1 MTSLCIFRLLL
12 PYHPTLLAPLK
23 MSTQTTHPGEI
34 SLSKLLATLTA
45 TLHPPTYVFAVVK
58 DESKLPPFSEVEM
71 LFREAKSEGITV
83 ITTQEYA
90 ESCGLE
96 YAFPSRKITL
106 DVTSSLDAV
115 GFIAVVATRLAAAG
129 MGVNPISGFYHDHL
143 FVPLGREQDA
153 LKVIAELAEEKKRE
167 AQV

>member
-1 MTSLCIFRLLL
+1 
-12 PYHPTLLAPLK
+12 
-23 MSTQTTHPGEI
+23 MSQTVHPGEL

-45 TLHPPTYVFAVVK
+45 TLHSPTYVFAVLA
-58 DESKLPPFSEVEM
+58 DESKLPPFAEVEM
-71 LFREAKSEGITV
+71 LFREAKAEGITV

-90 ESCGLE
+90 ESHGLE
-96 YAFPSRKITL
+96 YAFPCRKITL

-143 FVPLGREQDA
+143 FVPLGREKDA
-153 LKVIAELAEEKKRE
+153 LKVIAELAEEKKQE

>member
-1 MTSLCIFRLLL
+1 
-12 PYHPTLLAPLK
+12 
-23 MSTQTTHPGEI
+23 MSAQTTHPGEV
-34 SLSKLLATLTA
+34 SLAKLLATLTA
-45 TLHPPTYVFAVVK
+45 TLHPQTYVFAVLA
-58 DESKLPPFSEVEM
+58 ESKIPPFSEVEM
-71 LFREAKSEGITV
+71 LFREARAEGITV

-90 ESCGLE
+90 ESHGLE
-96 YAFPSRKITL
+96 YAFPCRKITL

-143 FVPLGREQDA
+143 FVPLGRETDA
-153 LKVIAELAEEKKRE
+153 LKVIAELAEEKKQE

>member
-1 MTSLCIFRLLL
+1 
-12 PYHPTLLAPLK
+12 
-23 MSTQTTHPGEI
+23 
-34 SLSKLLATLTA
+34 
-45 TLHPPTYVFAVVK
+45 
-58 DESKLPPFSEVEM
+58 M

-83 ITTQEYA
+83 ITTREYA
-90 ESCGLE
+90 ESVELE

-153 LKVIAELAEEKKRE
+153 LKVISELAEEKTRE
-167 AQV
+167 AQA

>member
-1 MTSLCIFRLLL
+1 MLYAPTFGLLTSI
-12 PYHPTLLAPLK
+12 PTYKFTLI
-23 MSTQTTHPGEI
+23 MSTQTTHPGEV

-45 TLHPPTYVFAVVK
+45 TLHPPTYVFAVIQ
-58 DESKLPPFSEVEM
+58 DESKLPPFSKVDM
-71 LFREAKSEGITV
+71 FFREAKSEGITV

-143 FVPLGREQDA
+143 FVPSGREDDA